1 MAARTAAEAQ
11 AKAAVTEMQKTL
23 ADAVHR
29 SAVASARQAAGA
41 QLFKWVSIAV
51 AVVALS
57 LMAMGCWQFRRGEA
71 AGAARGEN
79 QAKKECERATAAA
92 AWVSTPEGRLA
103 YELARVGS
111 LRDLATCS
119 SRGVAARDGWCVVQP
134 ERGKP
139 FRWRLPVR
147 GLSTMNAPT
156 PKPGAGGVAGNA
168 RPARREDHVVKIPA
182 SAHVLSSRPRSTRG
196 LSTMNAPTP
205 KRRAGRAEQSPP
217 ASWRSRPQTRP
228 RPRLTTRIAATVRTL
243 ATRTAS

>member
-1 MAARTAAEAQ
+1 VSELDCSFAKLLGRQPTDRERQALYRVRDALNLKATDSVWQLLMVLEHYETLYERIPDRIADATRDATMAARTAAEAQ

-139 FRWRLPVR
+139 FRWRLPV
-147 GLSTMNAPT
+147 S
-156 PKPGAGGVAGNA
+156 
-168 RPARREDHVVKIPA
+168 A
-182 SAHVLSSRPRSTRG
+182 SDR
-196 LSTMNAPTP
+196 
-205 KRRAGRAEQSPP
+205 
-217 ASWRSRPQTRP
+217 
-228 RPRLTTRIAATVRTL
+228 
-243 ATRTAS
+243 